1 MMVKQEVLNQE
12 KYIEEI
18 RKENEKDFLLT
29 GKRKK
34 YYSTTFGC
42 QANERDTETISGI
55 LGKLGYLPVEDRK
68 EADVIIFNTCL
79 IRENAELKVYGH
91 IGELVHL
98 KRKNPDLIIG
108 ICGCMMQQEENQKL
122 IKEKYSYVDL
132 VFGTHNIYR
141 LPELIAKSKDS
152 SKPMIEV
159 WDDNKQIIEGLP
171 SERTHDYKGLINIT
185 YGCNNF
191 CTYCVVPYARGRE
204 KSRKPLDIIKE
215 VTKLGKDGCKEIT
228 LLGQNV
234 NSYGKTLDEEVTF
247 AQLLRKIND
256 IDGIERI
263 RFMTS
268 HPKDLSDELVYAI
281 RDCDKVCNHV
291 HLPIQSGSNNV
302 LEAMNRKYTRE
313 DYLKVVAKLRSEIPN
328 ISLST
333 DIIVGFPG
341 ETEKDFEDTLDIIKE
356 VKFDSAFTFIYSIRE
371 GTPAATMDN
380 QIDESLKHQR
390 FERLLDTLNPIVYES
405 NIALIGT
412 VQRVLIEEVN
422 KSGEGILTGRNEA
435 NKPVHFKGS
444 EDLIGTLADIKIDEV
459 STWSLQGHIVDG
471 K

>member
-1 MMVKQEVLNQE
+1 MAKQEVLDQE
-12 KYIEEI
+12 TYIEEI
-18 RKENEKDFLLT
+18 RCENEQHFLLT
-29 GKRKK
+29 GQRRT

-55 LGKLGYLPVEDRK
+55 LGKLGYVPVENRK

-108 ICGCMMQQEENQKL
+108 ICGCMMQKEENRNI
-122 IKEKYSYVDL
+122 IKEKYNHVDII
-132 VFGTHNIYR
+132 FGTHNIYN
-141 LPELIAKSKDS
+141 LPKLISDSKKT
-152 SKPMIEV
+152 SKTMVEV

-191 CTYCVVPYARGRE
+191 CTYCVVPYTRGRE
-204 KSRKPLDIIKE
+204 KSREPLDIIEEITELSK
-215 VTKLGKDGCKEIT
+215 GGCKEIT

-234 NSYGKTLDEEVTF
+234 NSYGKTLDEEITF
-247 AQLLRKIND
+247 AQLLRKANEVE
-256 IDGIERI
+256 GIERI

-268 HPKDLSDELVYAI
+268 HPKDLSDELIYAI

-291 HLPIQSGSNNV
+291 HLPIQSGSNDV
-302 LEAMNRKYTRE
+302 LKAMNRKYTRE
-313 DYLKVVAKLRSEIPN
+313 DYLKVVNKLRNEIPN
-328 ISLST
+328 IAIST

-341 ETEKDFEDTLDIIKE
+341 ETEQDSEDTLDLIKE

-371 GTPAATMDN
+371 GTPAAKMEN
-380 QIDESLKHQR
+380 QIDEKIKHER
-390 FERLLDTLNPIVYES
+390 FERLLDTLNPIVLES
-405 NIALIGT
+405 NIALEGT
-412 VQRVLIEEVN
+412 IQRVLIEEVN
-422 KSGEGILTGRNEA
+422 KSGEGMLTGRNEA
-435 NKPVHFKGS
+435 SKPVHFKGT
-444 EDLIGTLADIKIDEV
+444 EDLIGTLVDVRIDQANN
-459 STWSLQGHIVDG
+459 WSLQGHIIDE